1 MNAYVNYVVEANAAL
16 ILFLGAY
23 LLILR
28 RETDFKIQRAF
39 LLFGI
44 LMSLTFPLLHV
55 QWNGPSIPAIS
66 RVMSSYFLH
75 EVVVVAEG
83 NIAASTAS
91 TSWVTTINFIQI
103 VYAVGVSFF
112 IIRFFVW
119 LLSLVILVR
128 QSKPTAYGTLTVI
141 ESPKSIPAFSFFNC
155 IVIGRADTLSVKEKN
170 DIIRHE
176 IVHAHQFHSFDI
188 LLINL
193 LAIFFWFNPLLKI
206 YKKIFVQLHEFEA
219 DARAV
224 ENRDVNEYCSLLA
237 KVALESAGFKLA
249 NHFSKS
255 LTLKRIEM
263 MRTIKKKIRPWKMAV
278 ATGIVPVAFFV
289 IACQDQI
296 ANEVADIA
304 KSSSMAI
311 DIPAEVQQ
319 KYDEL
324 SLASPDKKFLLMETD
339 ENMKPKLD
347 AMTKKFESLSQ
358 SQIGHIELITPPA
371 NPSEEPRTFA
381 IIEYT
386 DQADQIGDRAKLD
399 GDVYTFVEETAKPKD
414 GMRAFYE
421 HIARKLRYP
430 AQARR
435 LGIEGLVFVEF
446 VIQTDGSISDV
457 KIKKGIGGGCDQE
470 AMNVIKSSPRWVPGK
485 NKGVAVK
492 QQLVLPISFKLAGSK
507 SKDEAKAPTEALQET
522 VVVGNPEN

>member
-66 RVMSSYFLH
+66 RVMSSYFLD
-75 EVVVVAEG
+75 EIVVVAGG

-91 TSWVTTINFIQI
+91 TPWVTTINFIQI

-263 MRTIKKKIRPWKMAV
+263 MR
-278 ATGIVPVAFFV
+278 
-289 IACQDQI
+289 
-296 ANEVADIA
+296 
-304 KSSSMAI
+304 
-311 DIPAEVQQ
+311 
-319 KYDEL
+319 
-324 SLASPDKKFLLMETD
+324 
-339 ENMKPKLD
+339 
-347 AMTKKFESLSQ
+347 
-358 SQIGHIELITPPA
+358 
-371 NPSEEPRTFA
+371 
-381 IIEYT
+381 
-386 DQADQIGDRAKLD
+386 
-399 GDVYTFVEETAKPKD
+399 
-414 GMRAFYE
+414 
-421 HIARKLRYP
+421 
-430 AQARR
+430 
-435 LGIEGLVFVEF
+435 
-446 VIQTDGSISDV
+446 
-457 KIKKGIGGGCDQE
+457 
-470 AMNVIKSSPRWVPGK
+470 
-485 NKGVAVK
+485 
-492 QQLVLPISFKLAGSK
+492 
-507 SKDEAKAPTEALQET
+507 
-522 VVVGNPEN
+522 